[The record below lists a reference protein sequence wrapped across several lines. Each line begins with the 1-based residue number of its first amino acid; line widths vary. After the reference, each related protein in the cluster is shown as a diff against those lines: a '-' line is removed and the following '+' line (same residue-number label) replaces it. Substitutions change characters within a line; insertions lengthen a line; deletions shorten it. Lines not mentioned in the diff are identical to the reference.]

1 MVSKQEKVECATAF
15 LILSKIKT
23 SKKII
28 PGNNNK
34 VTVNCNKK

>member
-28 PGNNNK
+28 PGNK